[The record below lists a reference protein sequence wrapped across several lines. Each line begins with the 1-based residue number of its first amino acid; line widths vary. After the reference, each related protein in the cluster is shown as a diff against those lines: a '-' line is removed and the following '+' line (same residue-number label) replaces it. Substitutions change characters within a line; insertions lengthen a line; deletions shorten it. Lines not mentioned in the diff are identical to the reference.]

1 MERYNKIT
9 NKNPREIVLLKG
21 RPCAWGKCRFCDY
34 IEDNSR
40 DVQEMNAL
48 NQEVLSHVTGEL
60 GVLEVINSG
69 SCFELP
75 EETLKMIKEIT
86 AEKQIHRLFFES
98 HWMYRKHLQKMRD
111 YMGIPITF
119 KIGVETFDKTFREE
133 YLNKHADFDS
143 PEEVRKYFDSPCLM
157 VGIKGQTKEMIDYDI
172 RMLKTL
178 SMCLRT
184 TARTSNGIRNWLTG
198 LCKNMPTF
206 WKIRL
211 WKSCMKK
218 PISVWGID
226 LLLFSCYFAFHCPIT
241 SLTVETV
248 TNTSFFV
255 VCR

>member
-75 EETLKMIKEIT
+75 EETLKMIKEII

-111 YMGIPITF
+111 YMGIPNVFTNNSTDVKRDQELVDWF
-119 KIGVETFDKTFREE
+119 MQ
-133 YLNKHADFDS
+133 
-143 PEEVRKYFDSPCLM
+143 KY
-157 VGIKGQTKEMIDYDI
+157 
-172 RMLKTL
+172 
-178 SMCLRT
+178 
-184 TARTSNGIRNWLTG
+184 A
-198 LCKNMPTF
+198 
-206 WKIRL
+206 
-211 WKSCMKK
+211 
-218 PISVWGID
+218 D
-226 LLLFSCYFAFHCPIT
+226 LLEDPS
-241 SLTVETV
+241 VEVLYEKTDFGV
-248 TNTSFFV
+248 GD
-255 VCR
+255 

>member
-75 EETLKMIKEIT
+75 EETLKMIKEII

-133 YLNKHADFDS
+133 YLNKQTHFELGTVNVFTNNSTDVKRDQELVDWFMQ
-143 PEEVRKYFDSPCLM
+143 KY
-157 VGIKGQTKEMIDYDI
+157 
-172 RMLKTL
+172 
-178 SMCLRT
+178 
-184 TARTSNGIRNWLTG
+184 A
-198 LCKNMPTF
+198 
-206 WKIRL
+206 
-211 WKSCMKK
+211 
-218 PISVWGID
+218 D
-226 LLLFSCYFAFHCPIT
+226 LLEDPS
-241 SLTVETV
+241 VEVLYEKTDFGV
-248 TNTSFFV
+248 GD
-255 VCR
+255 

>member
-75 EETLKMIKEIT
+75 EETLKMIKEII
-86 AEKQIHRLFFES
+86 AEKQIHCLFFES

-111 YMGIPITF
+111 IWEFP
-119 KIGVETFDKTFREE
+119 
-133 YLNKHADFDS
+133 
-143 PEEVRKYFDSPCLM
+143 
-157 VGIKGQTKEMIDYDI
+157 
-172 RMLKTL
+172 
-178 SMCLRT
+178 
-184 TARTSNGIRNWLTG
+184 
-198 LCKNMPTF
+198 
-206 WKIRL
+206 
-211 WKSCMKK
+211 
-218 PISVWGID
+218 
-226 LLLFSCYFAFHCPIT
+226 LLLKLVWKHLIKPSGRSI
-241 SLTVETV
+241 
-248 TNTSFFV
+248 
-255 VCR
+255 

>member
-75 EETLKMIKEIT
+75 EETLKMIKEII

-98 HWMYRKHLQKMRD
+98 HWMYRNICRKCGIIWEFPLLLKLVWKHL
-111 YMGIPITF
+111 
-119 KIGVETFDKTFREE
+119 
-133 YLNKHADFDS
+133 
-143 PEEVRKYFDSPCLM
+143 
-157 VGIKGQTKEMIDYDI
+157 IKPSGRSI
-172 RMLKTL
+172 
-178 SMCLRT
+178 
-184 TARTSNGIRNWLTG
+184 
-198 LCKNMPTF
+198 
-206 WKIRL
+206 
-211 WKSCMKK
+211 
-218 PISVWGID
+218 
-226 LLLFSCYFAFHCPIT
+226 
-241 SLTVETV
+241 
-248 TNTSFFV
+248 
-255 VCR
+255 